1 MMDSKTII
9 NPLAK
14 NTLLCGHMFLSVN
27 SINFRPPS
35 LSGLGE
41 VLGEYLSATM
51 LSFFPALFSFWYGKV
66 SQCFNMKN
74 HVYMPDDFG
83 LGHMK
88 HYVAINTTS

>member
-35 LSGLGE
+35 LSGRREG
-41 VLGEYLSATM
+41 LGEYLSATM

-66 SQCFNMKN
+66 SQCFIMKN
-74 HVYMPDDFG
+74 LVCMSDDFG
-83 LGHMK
+83 LSHIMLQ
-88 HYVAINTTS
+88 